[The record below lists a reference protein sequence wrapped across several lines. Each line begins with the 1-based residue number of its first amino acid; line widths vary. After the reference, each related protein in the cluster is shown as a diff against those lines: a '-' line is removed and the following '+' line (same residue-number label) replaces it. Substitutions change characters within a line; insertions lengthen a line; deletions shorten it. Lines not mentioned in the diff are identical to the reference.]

1 MQNSEYGRFKTNQMK
16 EHLEIIERFEPLNRR
31 QPPTG
36 WAHEVVAWV
45 IAVAAFV
52 FIVYAVTAIY
62 HHTIWGM
69 K

>member
-31 QPPTG
+31 QPTN
-36 WAHEVVAWV
+36 WVHEIVAWV
-45 IAVAAFV
+45 IAGAAFA
-52 FIVYAVTAIY
+52 FMAYAITAVY
-62 HHTIWGM
+62 HHTVWGL

>member
-31 QPPTG
+31 QPSMG
-36 WAHEVVAWV
+36 WAHEIMAWV
-45 IAVAAFV
+45 IAVAALV

-62 HHTIWGM
+62 HHTVWGL